1 MIGPA
6 PMPEPPPSE
15 PDSIRGLPMV
25 EPPDPAAL
33 AAERRWLVEL
43 DRAPAPR
50 RWWAFL
56 KRGGPGYLQAALTLG
71 GGTAASSLFAGAAF
85 GYRLL
90 WVAPVAML
98 LGVVMMAAVAHQTL
112 STGLRPF
119 PAMKRYAGPVFAYG
133 WAGGALLASIVWH
146 FAQYSLAG
154 AVLEDI
160 AAVAGASLPR
170 ALGGALVLAW
180 AVVVVAGLGGSARWT
195 RLFDDGLRLLVY
207 AIVLCFGFVVLRTGI
222 HDPAA
227 LLRGYL
233 ACEIPAGRDGV
244 SGLAV
249 VISGLAAAVGVNM
262 VFLYPYTLLARGWGR
277 AHRRLAR
284 FDLVAG
290 MFLPYLLATSLMVI
304 ATANVLHYGDAPFSG
319 TRLSPVEAAA
329 ALAPVVGDTW
339 GRVVFDLGVLGMA
352 MSTIALHMLCAGF
365 VCSEVFGWKVGSG
378 RYRLACLLPA
388 PGVLGAVFW
397 GDMAIWL
404 AVPTTILCGA
414 LLPLAYLGFLRLQR
428 SRAYLGEDRPRGLLG
443 AAWFGGMV
451 LATLTITVFLAWYAV
466 SKGPGFLRALSG

>member
-1 MIGPA
+1 
-6 PMPEPPPSE
+6 MPPTRV
-15 PDSIRGLPMV
+15 PDDTAIHGLPMV
-25 EPPDPAAL
+25 DAPDPAAL
-33 AAERRWLVEL
+33 EAERRWLVEL
-43 DRAPAPR
+43 EAAPAPT

-98 LGVVMMAAVAHQTL
+98 LGVIMMAAVAHQTL

-119 PAMKRYAGPVFAYG
+119 AAMKRYAGPVFAYG
-133 WAGGALLASIVWH
+133 WAVGALVASIVWH

-154 AVLEDI
+154 AVIEDI
-160 AAVAGASLPR
+160 GQVAGFG
-170 ALGGALVLAW
+170 LGRSAAGFLVLAW
-180 AVVVVAGLGGSARWT
+180 AVVVVVGFGASARWT
-195 RLFDDGLRLLVY
+195 KVFDNSLRILVY
-207 AIVLCFGFVVLRTGI
+207 GIILCFGFVVLKTGI
-222 HDPAA
+222 HDPGA
-227 LLRGYL
+227 LLKGYF
-233 ACEIPAGRDGV
+233 AFEIPDGEGGV

-262 VFLYPYTLLARGWGR
+262 IFLYPYTLLARGWGR
-277 AHRRLAR
+277 EHRRLAK
-284 FDLVAG
+284 FDLGAG

-304 ATANVLHYGDAPFSG
+304 ATANVLHYGDSPFSG
-319 TRLSPVEAAA
+319 TRLSPVEAAG
-329 ALAPVVGDTW
+329 ALAPVVGETF
-339 GRVVFDLGVLGMA
+339 GRVVFDLGILGMA

-365 VCSEVFGWKVGSG
+365 ACSEMFGWKVGG
-378 RYRLACLLPA
+378 AKYKLACLLPA

-397 GDMAIWL
+397 SDMAIWI

-414 LLPLAYLGFLRLQR
+414 LLPIAYLGFLKLQR
-428 SRAYLGEDRPRGLLG
+428 SRAYLGGDLPRGRKA

-451 LATLTITVFLAWYAV
+451 LATLTITVFLAWFAITR
-466 SKGPGFLRALSG
+466 GPGFLEGLKG

>member
-1 MIGPA
+1 MNEA
-6 PMPEPPPSE
+6 PPP
-15 PDSIRGLPMV
+15 DDRAIHGLPMV
-25 EPPDPAAL
+25 DAPDPSAL
-33 AAERRWLVEL
+33 EAERAWLREL
-43 DRAPAPR
+43 DAAPTAT

-85 GYRLL
+85 GYQLL

-119 PAMKRYAGPVFAYG
+119 AAMKRFAGPFFAYG
-133 WAGGALLASIVWH
+133 WAVGALVASIVWH

-160 AAVAGASLPR
+160 GQVAGVGLSRTA
-170 ALGGALVLAW
+170 GGALVLVW
-180 AVVVVAGLGGSARWT
+180 AVVVVVGFGASARWT
-195 RLFDDGLRLLVY
+195 KAFDNGLRFLVY
-207 AIVLCFGFVVLRTGI
+207 GIILCFGFVVLKTGI

-227 LLRGYL
+227 LLRGFF
-233 ACEIPAGRDGV
+233 AFAVPEGSDGV

-262 VFLYPYTLLARGWGR
+262 IFLYPYTLLARGWGR
-277 AHRRLAR
+277 EHRRLAR
-284 FDLVAG
+284 FDLGAG

-304 ATANVLHYGDAPFSG
+304 ATANVLHFGDAPFSG
-319 TRLSPVEAAA
+319 ARLSPVEAAG
-329 ALAPVVGDTW
+329 ALAPVVGETG
-339 GRVVFDLGVLGMA
+339 GRIVFDLGILGMA

-365 VCSEVFGWKVGSG
+365 ACSEMFGWKVGSPK
-378 RYRLACLLPA
+378 YKLACLLPA

-397 GDMAIWL
+397 SDLAIWI

-414 LLPLAYLGFLRLQR
+414 LLPIAYLGFLKLQR
-428 SRAYLGEDRPRGLLG
+428 SRGYLGDDLPRGPKA

-451 LATLTITVFLAWYAV
+451 VATLTITVFLAWFAIT
-466 SKGPGFLRALSG
+466 KGPGFLAGLRG